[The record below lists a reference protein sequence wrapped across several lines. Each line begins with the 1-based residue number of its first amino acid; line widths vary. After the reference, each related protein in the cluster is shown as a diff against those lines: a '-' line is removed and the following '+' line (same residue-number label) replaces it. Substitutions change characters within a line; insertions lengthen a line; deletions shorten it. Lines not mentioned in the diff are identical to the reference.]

1 MYHIKDTGLLFL
13 PRACNVSFA
22 RTSNLS
28 LTLENLVFTNSILL
42 EGGHIVELLEF
53 NSASR
58 NVRGGMSFHHEK
70 QFVPS
75 LLMGIEPSS

>member
-1 MYHIKDTGLLFL
+1 MLFD
-13 PRACNVSFA
+13 
-22 RTSNLS
+22 
-28 LTLENLVFTNSILL
+28 
-42 EGGHIVELLEF
+42 GGHIVELLEF

-58 NVRGGMSFHHEK
+58 NVRGGMSFHREK